1 MRVAARGT
9 AVAAVVLILAGG
21 GGLLYAPDNKTAI
34 KLVILLAGVAVGVGG
49 WLWARIQRR

>member
-1 MRVAARGT
+1 
-9 AVAAVVLILAGG
+9 VAAVVLILAGG
-21 GGLLYAPDNKTAI
+21 GGLLYAPDNKPAI

>member
-21 GGLLYAPDNKTAI
+21 GGLLYAPDNKAAI

-49 WLWARIQRR
+49 WLWTRIQRR